1 VTAGPA
7 GAVRRMLGAAIT
19 AQFLL
24 AAGAEGQGA
33 SPASAPPSILGYW
46 HGRSTCIKAAWNA
59 ACNDEEVLYHF
70 VPAADHPGQ
79 VLLRAY
85 KYVNGAPESMY
96 DLQFAWDSTRH
107 QWAARYS
114 NSRVRI
120 LWSYTVQDTVLIG
133 RLADLPDER
142 LVRNVQ
148 ATFVADSSRRSP
160 GP

>member
-1 VTAGPA
+1 MTARRQRS
-7 GAVRRMLGAAIT
+7 VRRLLGAALT
-19 AQFLL
+19 AQLVL

-33 SPASAPPSILGYW
+33 GPPSAPSSILGYW
-46 HGRSTCIKAAWNA
+46 QGRSTCIKAAWNA
-59 ACNDEEVLYHF
+59 ACNDEDVLYHF
-70 VPAADHPGQ
+70 VPAKDHPGQ
-79 VLLRAY
+79 VLLKAF
-85 KYVNGAPESMY
+85 KYVNGSPESMY
-96 DLQFAWDSTRH
+96 DLQFAWDSTRN

-142 LVRNVQ
+142 LVRNVR
-148 ATFVADSSRRSP
+148 ATFVADSARRSP